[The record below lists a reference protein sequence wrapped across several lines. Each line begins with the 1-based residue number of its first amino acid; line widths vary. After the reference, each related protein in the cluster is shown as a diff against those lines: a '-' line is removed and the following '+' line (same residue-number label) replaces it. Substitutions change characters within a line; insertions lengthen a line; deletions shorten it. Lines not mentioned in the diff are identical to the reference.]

1 MDTTT
6 VTNEQFEKFAAS
18 SENPATVATDKNAG
32 RLVVYRAANLVEN
45 LLLSI
50 DGATEPIES
59 SSDSKAFDGQT
70 WQRGVGGVTLASL

>member
-1 MDTTT
+1 M
-6 VTNEQFEKFAAS
+6 
-18 SENPATVATDKNAG
+18 ATDKNAG

-50 DGATEPIES
+50 DGETEPIES
-59 SSDSKAFDGQT
+59 SSDSKAFEGQT